1 MTQRQSQMFFWFLI
15 FLKKAESLRRYVN
28 APGKSRSSYRRAS
41 LSVCVSPIIISPS
54 RLRSP
59 ASTPFPSTSPPSKR
73 PLCTFPKP
81 QAGLRS
87 LRIAASQLNKRAS
100 FKISRAPFSYCRV
113 TSAPSALITFP
124 SRIYA
129 GGRGVGSPPKA
140 SGQIGIRWCL
150 SFNSSSMGSRQPV
163 PSYRQSTPRRQAL
176 TSMFILG
183 FLLILF
189 CYFSVID
196 YCLLIFYQYW
206 IIGLLNYKHSQ

>member
-1 MTQRQSQMFFWFLI
+1 MLVCHACTHENRLLEIHYSSILATRKPKQRELSVARSRFLVNHEFTLKFYLFWFLI
-15 FLKKAESLRRYVN
+15 FFKKAESLRRYVN

-100 FKISRAPFSYCRV
+100 FKISRAPFSYCCV
-113 TSAPSALITFP
+113 TSALSALITFP
-124 SRIYA
+124 SRISA
-129 GGRGVGSPPKA
+129 GGRGVGSHPKA

-150 SFNSSSMGSRQPV
+150 SFNSSSMRSRQPV
-163 PSYRQSTPRRQAL
+163 PSYR
-176 TSMFILG
+176 
-183 FLLILF
+183 
-189 CYFSVID
+189 
-196 YCLLIFYQYW
+196 
-206 IIGLLNYKHSQ
+206 